1 MLIMKHSFTIIL
13 ILLCISHIFAQPPS
27 WQNANRAGG
36 CYPDGADAICTDA
49 FGNLY
54 ITGRFGSD
62 SITFGHYTLYNVNP
76 GPSDMFVVK
85 YDQYHNVVWAKSAGG
100 TFYEKP
106 FAIETDAE
114 GCVYVT
120 GSFWSDTIAFGNDTL
135 TGGEN
140 YDFFVVKYDPN
151 GNALWARGAG
161 GPRGEQGNGIAWDA
175 SGSVYICGY
184 FSSHFTT
191 FGNIT
196 LQNTDQDQFSN
207 QEMFVVKYDPS
218 GNALWAVK
226 SSGTNDEWAF
236 TIALDSAGNAY
247 TAGWFYS
254 DTMTLG
260 PYTLINNGY
269 TNMFI
274 AKIDPNGN
282 VLWAK
287 SAGGT
292 QVDLF
297 HSLVYDPSGYI
308 YATGS
313 TGSPS
318 ITFDSH
324 TFVNSNPGNGD
335 MFLVKYD
342 LNGNVIWARTPTCS
356 SHQDGGALALDT
368 QGNIYIAGKFW
379 GDMIIGSDTL
389 TNEGT
394 TYEDILTVK
403 YDPNGNIVWHE
414 HAGGPGRDWPNGIV
428 ALASGDIYVAGYF
441 ASDTMTFDSISLY
454 NCDTN
459 NYYSHD
465 VFIAKLS
472 QQSTGSQSMVN
483 NESFKVFPNPANGNT
498 RIEIQG
504 TPNGMVCIHSSLG
517 GIVKKAKVTGNSTEI
532 STNDLAAGIYIIE
545 YSTGERSFFSKLIVQ
560 H

>member
-1 MLIMKHSFTIIL
+1 MNHLFTFIICFVFTSQ
-13 ILLCISHIFAQPPS
+13 ICGQAPG
-27 WQNANRAGG
+27 WQNAYRTGG
-36 CYPDGADAICTDA
+36 CYPDGADAMCTDA

-62 SITFGHYTLYNVNP
+62 SIKFGQTTLYNVNP
-76 GPSDMFVVK
+76 GPADMFVVK
-85 YDQYHNVVWAKSAGG
+85 YDQQHNVVWAKSAGG

-106 FAIETDAE
+106 FAIDTDAE
-114 GCVYVT
+114 GCVYVS
-120 GSFWSDTIAFGNDTL
+120 GSFWSDTVAFGNDTL

-175 SGSVYICGY
+175 SGSVYVCGY

-196 LQNTDQDQFSN
+196 LQNTDQDQFSD

-226 SSGTNDEWAF
+226 SSGTDHEWAF
-236 TIALDSAGNAY
+236 TIALDSAGNVY

-274 AKIDPNGN
+274 AKIDPSGN

-292 QVDLF
+292 QVDLL

-308 YATGS
+308 YATGF

-356 SHQDGGALALDT
+356 SHQDGDALALDT
-368 QGNIYIAGKFW
+368 QGNIYIAGTFW

-389 TNEGT
+389 TNEGI
-394 TYEDILTVK
+394 TYEDIFAVK
-403 YDPNGNIVWHE
+403 YDPNGNLVWSKK
-414 HAGGPGRDWPNGIV
+414 AGGPGRDWPNGIV
-428 ALASGDIYVAGYF
+428 VSPSNDVYVAGYF
-441 ASDTMTFDSISLY
+441 ASDTMIFDSIALY
-454 NCDTN
+454 NCDTS
-459 NYYSHD
+459 NYYNHD

-472 QQSTGSQSMVN
+472 QPYNGMEGLTAN
-483 NESFKVFPNPANGNT
+483 LDLRIYPNPAND
-498 RIEIQG
+498 RVSIEVNDHTEATVALINLLG
-504 TPNGMVCIHSSLG
+504 T
-517 GIVKKAKVTGNSTEI
+517 KVREI
-532 STNDLAAGIYIIE
+532 KVDDPPAQLSVADLAPGIYIIE
-545 YSTGERSFFSKLIVQ
+545 YISQGRSSFAKLIVQ
-560 H
+560 Q